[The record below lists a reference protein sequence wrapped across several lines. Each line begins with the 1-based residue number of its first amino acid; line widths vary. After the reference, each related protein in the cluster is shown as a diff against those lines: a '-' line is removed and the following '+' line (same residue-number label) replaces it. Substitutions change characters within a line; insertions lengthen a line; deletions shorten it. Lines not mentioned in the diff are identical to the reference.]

1 MLPCVSFTT
10 LPLAQKIKSY
20 FISVQIDHP
29 LQVHILCN
37 TLIIYSLIRR
47 PGPDTLAD
55 EAVGDEEDDERDE
68 EVGKRKIEYV
78 LRGAHPGRKF

>member
-1 MLPCVSFTT
+1 M
-10 LPLAQKIKSY
+10 
-20 FISVQIDHP
+20 DHP
-29 LQVHILCN
+29 IQVHILGN

-68 EVGKRKIEYV
+68 EVGKRKITRRTTGVKRNNFITRVFEIYFNF
-78 LRGAHPGRKF
+78 HTNH